1 MIVRPV
7 KTNIFSENEDLAAF
21 IIKYISKV
29 KEGTVL
35 AVTSKI
41 VALSEGRT
49 VVIKNEQE
57 KEKIIKSESEW
68 AIQTLPEW
76 WLTIRDGMFTINAG
90 IDKSNAD
97 GKIVMLP
104 KDCFRAA
111 DTLRTLLKKHYKV
124 RNLGIIIT
132 DSRVAPLRRGVF
144 GVALGYAGFKGLR
157 DYRGKPDIF
166 GRKLRFTQVNI
177 SDALASA
184 AALEMGEGSERQPLA
199 IIEEAP
205 VQFVDIVNKR
215 ELRIPPNKDI
225 FERLFRGVLKKKS

>member
-1 MIVRPV
+1 MIVTPV
-7 KTNIFSENEDLAAF
+7 KTRIFRESEDLIVF
-21 IIKYISKV
+21 ITKHIPKV
-29 KEGTVL
+29 KEGTIL

-49 VVIKNEQE
+49 VVVKSE
-57 KEKIIKSESEW
+57 KEKEKVIRSESEW
-68 AIQTLPEW
+68 AIQTLPDW

-97 GKIVMLP
+97 GKIVLLP
-104 KDCFRAA
+104 KDNFKAAERIRAQ
-111 DTLRTLLKKHYKV
+111 LKRHYKV
-124 RNLGIIIT
+124 RKFGIIIT

-199 IIEEAP
+199 VIENAP
-205 VQFVDIVNKR
+205 VQFTDKVNRR

-225 FERLFRGVLKKKS
+225 FERLFRDVLRK